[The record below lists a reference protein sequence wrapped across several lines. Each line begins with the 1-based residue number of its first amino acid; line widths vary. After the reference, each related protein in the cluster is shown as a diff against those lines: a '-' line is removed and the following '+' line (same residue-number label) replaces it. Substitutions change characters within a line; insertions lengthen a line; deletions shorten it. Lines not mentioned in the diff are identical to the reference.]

1 MTSPTD
7 PPVRISEHP
16 LFETR
21 ATNLEPDGRSY
32 STECRLQIKK
42 DAHALLL
49 ARSAVYKKKT
59 NAERSADRCYLIAG
73 HPGHLLWVP
82 LYHTAYETMT
92 NERPPRPSIHRPPS
106 PANRCAPPTDSRWE
120 PPPSRHHP
128 SVRRPSSVDRPPYD
142 EQRSACKI

>member
-1 MTSPTD
+1 MD
-7 PPVRISEHP
+7 
-16 LFETR
+16 
-21 ATNLEPDGRSY
+21 AASY
-32 STECRLQIKK
+32 STECRLQKK
-42 DAHALLL
+42 KGRAHALLL
-49 ARSAVYKKKT
+49 ARSADYKKKKK

-128 SVRRPSSVDRPPYD
+128 SVRRPSTDRQRNGYD
-142 EQRSACKI
+142 EQRSACTCTSKY